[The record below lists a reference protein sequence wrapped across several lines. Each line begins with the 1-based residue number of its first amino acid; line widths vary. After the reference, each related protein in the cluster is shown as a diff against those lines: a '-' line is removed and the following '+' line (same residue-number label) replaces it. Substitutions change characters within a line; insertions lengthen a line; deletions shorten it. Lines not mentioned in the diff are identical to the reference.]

1 MENGSNRPLTP
12 STHTGWRIIEHTADT
27 GLVIESD
34 DLPALFE
41 QAADGLFE
49 MIAERRG
56 RRSEQSVDIE
66 VTGVD
71 WPDLMF
77 CWLRELLGVWTGGE
91 RIPVEARILQLAP
104 YWIRAEVKTAAYDP
118 AVHRL
123 GEEIKAVTYHQ
134 LRVEK
139 IDGGWRAQVIFDI

>member
-1 MENGSNRPLTP
+1 MNHPTYR
-12 STHTGWRIIEHTADT
+12 GWRLMDHTADT
-27 GLVIESD
+27 GLVIESK
-34 DLPALFE
+34 DLPTLFA
-41 QAADGLFE
+41 QAAEGLFE

-56 RRSEQSVDIE
+56 SRADQRTEVA

-91 RIPVEARILQLAP
+91 RIPVGVRILQFAP
-104 YWIRAEVKTAAYDP
+104 YWIRAEVKTATYDP

-134 LRVEK
+134 LRVEEL
-139 IDGGWRAQVIFDI
+139 DGGWRAQVIFDV

>member
-1 MENGSNRPLTP
+1 MENGRNSPLNHPTP
-12 STHTGWRIIEHTADT
+12 RDWRVIEHTADT

-56 RRSEQSVDIE
+56 RSPEQSVDIE

-91 RIPVEARILQLAP
+91 RIPVGVCILELAP
-104 YWIRAEVKTAAYDP
+104 YRIRAEVKTAAYDP
-118 AVHRL
+118 GVHRL

-134 LRVEK
+134 LRVDK
-139 IDGGWRAQVIFDI
+139 LDGGWRAQVIFDV